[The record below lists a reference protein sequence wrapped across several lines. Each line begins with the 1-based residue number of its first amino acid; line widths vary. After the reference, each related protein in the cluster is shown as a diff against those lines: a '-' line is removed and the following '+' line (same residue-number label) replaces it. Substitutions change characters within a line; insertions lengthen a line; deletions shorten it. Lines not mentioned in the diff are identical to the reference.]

1 MIPIRH
7 KKFCFSTIFSS
18 HTCQF
23 FGMLSTPPEFT
34 IPEYL
39 KEGLVDYT
47 AEYFEPSTMKVPPWD
62 LHVPPNIIKDHHE
75 DIWYI
80 NIVSDDIFDYRAV
93 ELPFDLI
100 DSMWPP
106 FPPRNLTETEWR
118 SIGITQS
125 KGWENYHRPFGERN
139 VLLFRRLR
147 EGVSQAD
154 GRVAILQ
161 NIEQTLEATE
171 RLVSHYQTKIFPLPP
186 CLTEQV
192 RNGFHFP
199 MIVFDPD
206 MRSAFGLPNIDCH
219 QYREIVADG
228 SVSFSTSQRLVDF
241 QIKVL
246 KFSINQLMN

>member
-1 MIPIRH
+1 MFANPA
-7 KKFCFSTIFSS
+7 
-18 HTCQF
+18 
-23 FGMLSTPPEFT
+23 PEFT
-34 IPEYL
+34 LPDYL

-47 AEYFEPSTMKVPPWD
+47 AEYFEPSTMKVPPMD
-62 LHVPPNIIKDHHE
+62 IHAPPNVIKDHHE

-80 NIVSDDIFDYRAV
+80 NIVSDEIFDYRAV

-100 DSMWPP
+100 DSIWPP
-106 FPPRNLTETEWR
+106 FPSRNLTETEWR

-147 EGVSQAD
+147 EGVDHSD
-154 GRVAILQ
+154 GRGAILSH
-161 NIEQTLEATE
+161 LELMLETTE
-171 RLVSHYQTKIFPLPP
+171 RLVRENQNNIFPLPQ

-192 RNGFHFP
+192 RNGFHYP

-206 MRSAFGLPNIDCH
+206 MRAAYNLPNIDCSE
-219 QYREIVADG
+219 YREIVADG
-228 SVSFSTSQRLVDF
+228 AVAFSTSQRLVDF

-246 KFSINQLMN
+246 RFSINQLKN